1 MGESFK
7 SAESVRDYLLGR
19 VSDEATLEAFEEL
32 LFTDEEF
39 CARVEV
45 AEDELI
51 NDYVLGY
58 LDEADAARFK
68 ASLEGSPERGFKVR
82 LAQTLREKALAER
95 ASGARQAPLA
105 QGAEA
110 SDAGPSFLT
119 SLKAFFGRPLYAG
132 AFAALLVAAL
142 AASVYLFRGG
152 RADEMAELRAVYG
165 RERPNE
171 TRASGFGYA
180 PLAQTRGEPDARDAP
195 RLRRFENDLLDA
207 AERTPDAHTRHTLGV
222 FYLMRRKYPD
232 AVRELEA
239 AAKLDERDAR
249 IHNDLGSAYFET
261 AKASPREKRL
271 EALGR
276 ALEEFTRASESD
288 AGLLEALFN
297 KSLALQELGLRRQA
311 KESWTLYLEKDP
323 SSQWADEA
331 RKHLARLDDASRRLK
346 TDERALN
353 EEVLRD
359 FLDAYR
365 ARDEARARQIH
376 DETKGMLRGAAVFL
390 QLSRRHLAAKLAG
403 DIAAEQESLAALA
416 FVGDFE
422 RARHDDLF
430 FSELADFHARVGAGE
445 AAQLMHAKDLFD
457 AGQRLV
463 LGRSDYLRAV
473 ESFEA
478 SRDLFEKLGDAPE
491 AGVAEVW
498 AAQLLPDV
506 GRPEKGRLRL
516 AALVSDAERRSYK
529 VLLPPAYY
537 WLGISAYGRSALS
550 RTGSE
555 YRTALRLAEA
565 GENAFEVEHAR
576 EALALFYSDLGETVP
591 ALAYASGMLRGGGD
605 APYYRNSRQVWRDLG
620 TLAVITLRLNLP
632 AASLAFAS
640 ERLAVAKEL
649 SPEGG
654 LVNWSLR
661 SVVNAAEA
669 KGDYEAASKYANES
683 LRLALANG
691 DTPENAR
698 MTAELYLSLADVK
711 ARAGDCD
718 GALNDYGRALEL
730 YGRLPELS
738 VSSYQIRKGRLLCF
752 RRLGRREEFAAELRD
767 VLKLSERYRATIR
780 EDSSRQAFFAN
791 EQGVFDA
798 AADEALE
805 SKDPRAAFVFVEESR
820 ARSLLE
826 FVKSGRTI
834 AEVESDFASVAR
846 PLSLAE
852 IQAGLPEQAQLVQYA
867 VLPDR
872 LAVWVLTRTRF
883 DYFERAV
890 SAAELERKVEAY
902 RDSVISKAPADSAAR
917 AGHELYDLLV
927 PPGLDGGK
935 QLCVVADKSLHRLP
949 FASLV
954 SPSGK
959 YLLEEFA
966 LSHAPSASVFVLATA
981 NARGKAG
988 EADETLLAV
997 GDPDFDREENPN
1009 LSPLRSAADEAKGV
1023 AGFYTNSLRL
1033 LGGGATKDAFL
1044 RDFRQAEV
1052 IHFAGHFVA
1061 NRQSPA
1067 NSKLLFAGGDLRS
1080 YELGGYR
1087 LTRAKVVA
1095 LSACQTGVERY
1106 DRSEGAVGVAR
1117 TFLALGAPL
1126 VVASGWEVDSE
1137 PTKDLMVAFHRNRKE
1152 RGLTSAE
1159 SLRRAQ
1165 LELSVTAGRREPFYW
1180 AAFSLFGGYAEY

>member
-19 VSDEATLEAFEEL
+19 VSDEAALEAVEER

-39 CARVEV
+39 CTRVEV

-58 LDEADAARFK
+58 LDEADAARFG
-68 ASLEGSPERGFKVR
+68 ASLEGNPERLFKVR
-82 LAQTLREKALAER
+82 LAQTLREKALDER
-95 ASGARQAPLA
+95 APDARRVSGA
-105 QGAEA
+105 QGARD
-110 SDAGPSFLT
+110 SGAGPSFLT
-119 SLKAFFGRPLYAG
+119 SLRAFFGRPLYAG
-132 AFAALLVAAL
+132 ACALLLVAAL
-142 AASVYLFRGG
+142 AASVYFFRGG
-152 RADEMAELRAVYG
+152 RPDELAELRAVYG

-171 TRASGFGYA
+171 ARVSGFGYA
-180 PLAQTRGEPDARDAP
+180 PLAQTRGGPDAP
-195 RLRRFENDLLDA
+195 EGGRLRQLELSLLDA
-207 AERTPDAHTRHTLGV
+207 AERTPNAHTRHALGL
-222 FYLMRRKYPD
+222 FYLMRREYPD

-239 AAKLDERDAR
+239 AAKLDGGDAR
-249 IHNDLGSAYFET
+249 IRNDLGSAYFET
-261 AKASPREKRL
+261 AKASPRERRL

-297 KSLALQELGLRRQA
+297 KSLALQELGLGRQA
-311 KESWTLYLEKDP
+311 KESWALYLQRDP
-323 SSQWADEA
+323 SSQWAEEA
-331 RKHLARLDDASRRLK
+331 RKNLARLDGAGLRLK
-346 TDERALN
+346 TDERALD

-365 ARDEARARQIH
+365 ARDEARARRIH
-376 DETKGMLRGAAVFL
+376 DETKGILRGAAVFL

-403 DIAAEQESLAALA
+403 DGAAERESLAALA
-416 FVGDFE
+416 FVGDSE

-430 FSELADFHARVGAGE
+430 FSELADFHARVGAAE
-445 AAQLMHAKDLFD
+445 AAQLMHAAELFD
-457 AGQRLV
+457 AGQRL
-463 LGRSDYLRAV
+463 LLDRSDYLRAV

-478 SRDLFEKLGDAPE
+478 SRELFGRLGDAPE

-516 AALVSDAERRSYK
+516 ALLVSDAERRGYR

-537 WLGISAYGRSALS
+537 WLGVSAFGGGDLS
-550 RTGSE
+550 RTARE
-555 YRTALRLAEA
+555 YKTALRLAEA
-565 GENAFEVEHAR
+565 GDNAFEVEHAR
-576 EALALFYSDLGETVP
+576 EALAVFYSDLGETVP
-591 ALAYASGMLRGGGD
+591 ALAYAGGMLRGGSD

-620 TLAVITLRLNLP
+620 TLADMTLRLNLP

-640 ERLAVAKEL
+640 ERLAVAREL

-661 SVVNAAEA
+661 NVVNAAQA
-669 KGDYEAASKYANES
+669 KGDYGGALEHANES
-683 LRLALANG
+683 LRLAVARG
-691 DTPENAR
+691 DSPENAR
-698 MTAELYLSLADVK
+698 LTAELHLSLADVK
-711 ARAGDCD
+711 AGAGDCD
-718 GALNDYGRALEL
+718 GALADYDRALEL

-752 RRLGRREEFAAELRD
+752 RRLGRRGEFAAELRD

-780 EDSSRQAFFAN
+780 EDSSRQAFFAH
-791 EQGVFDA
+791 EQDVFDA
-798 AADEALE
+798 AAADALE
-805 SKDPRAAFVFVEESR
+805 AEDARAAFAFVEESR

-852 IQAGLPEQAQLVQYA
+852 IQTGMPERAQLVQYA

-872 LAVWVLTRTRF
+872 LAVWVLTKTRF
-883 DYFERAV
+883 DYAERAV
-890 SAAELERKVEAY
+890 AAAELERKVEAY
-902 RDSVISKAPADSAAR
+902 RDAVISKASADSVAQ
-917 AGHELYDLLV
+917 AGRELYDLLV
-927 PPGLDGGK
+927 PPGLDGGR

-959 YLLEEFA
+959 YLLEEYA
-966 LSHAPSASVFVLATA
+966 LSYAPSASVFVLATA
-981 NARGKAG
+981 NARGKAAG
-988 EADETLLAV
+988 ADETLLAV

-1023 AGFYTNSLRL
+1023 AGLYANSLRL
-1033 LGGGATKDAFL
+1033 LGGEATKDAFL

-1061 NRQSPA
+1061 NPQSAA

-1080 YELGGYR
+1080 YELGRYR
-1087 LTRAKVVA
+1087 LARAKLVA

-1117 TFLALGAPL
+1117 TFLALGAPV

-1137 PTKDLMVAFHRNRKE
+1137 PTADLMVAFHRYRKAL
-1152 RGLTSAE
+1152 GLTSAE

-1165 LELSVTAGRREPFYW
+1165 LELSGTAGRREPFYW
-1180 AAFSLFGGYAEY
+1180 AAFSLFGGYTEY